1 MKFVFDKRFKFE
13 LYPEIMK
20 CHKEYNDIVDAS
32 YEMEEKYNNGECS
45 KEDWLQ
51 AIDKCDEYCQ
61 KVYAKCVHNEFYG
74 KGLTICE
81 WKTKKTIKY
90 DDKFSMNFES
100 LSQIDLRIII
110 SLVEIKYGW
119 KLPKEF
125 YK

>member
-20 CHKEYNDIVDAS
+20 CHNEYNDLVDAS
-32 YEMEEKYNNGECS
+32 YEIEEKYDNGECS

-51 AIDKCDEYCQ
+51 AIDKCEEYRH
-61 KVYAKCVHNEFYG
+61 KVYAKYVYNEFAG
-74 KGLTICE
+74 KGLMICD
-81 WKTKKTIKY
+81 WKTKKKVLF
-90 DDKFSMNFES
+90 DERFPSPFENLTES
-100 LSQIDLRIII
+100 ARGNLVSI
-110 SLVEIKYGW
+110 VEIKYGW

>member
-1 MKFVFDKRFKFE
+1 M
-13 LYPEIMK
+13 
-20 CHKEYNDIVDAS
+20 DAS
-32 YEMEEKYNNGECS
+32 YEIEEKYDNGECS
-45 KEDWLQ
+45 KEDVLK
-51 AIDKCDEYCQ
+51 AIDKGEEYCH
-61 KVYAKCVHNEFYG
+61 KVYVKCVHNEFYG

-100 LSQIDLRIII
+100 LSQIDLRIFI
-110 SLVEIKYGW
+110 SLVEIKYAW